1 MRVEQ
6 ETLFVG
12 TAFTFPVPVT
22 SNDLEKLQSS
32 QVTGQEY
39 DYGGPE
45 DMHRVAKITQVIPSN
60 SQNLASEYGAKW

>member
-32 QVTGQEY
+32 QVTGKEY

-45 DMHRVAKITQVIPSN
+45 DIHRVAKIT
-60 SQNLASEYGAKW
+60 